1 MKKLIAAAG
10 FAALVAAV
18 PSVGMAQDKKE
29 ASPHTFTGNLNLVS
43 EYRYRGISQTN
54 NKPAVQGGFDY
65 SHASGVYVGTWAS
78 NVSWLSDGGAGTVSN
93 SLEWDIYGG
102 YKGAVG
108 DFGYDVGLL
117 YYYYPG
123 KYPAGFNSPDTLEA
137 YIAGSYKT
145 VTLKY
150 SHAMTDLFGFIDSK
164 GSGYL
169 DLSATYD
176 LGNGFGLV
184 GHYGY
189 QMVPS
194 TNGRSRSDCSYGDW
208 KIGVT
213 TEVVGMTVGLSYIGT
228 DAKGDAGQCYR
239 NAFNRD
245 LGKGNVVLSVGKTF

>member
-65 SHASGVYVGTWAS
+65 AHASGVYVGTWLT

-164 GSGYL
+164 GAGYL
-169 DLSATYD
+169 DLTATYD

-194 TNGRSRSDCSYGDW
+194 TNGRARSDCSYGDW
-208 KIGVT
+208 KVGVT